1 MARSSSTAAK
11 TAKVATHVRQKDT
24 ETRDQ
29 AVARRLAELVAQRD
43 WTLVQA
49 GRSLHDD
56 LGQVLTA
63 AGIRF
68 DLMANEC
75 SSQYPEISQQL
86 EQLQGLLEE
95 CQARVRVLS
104 SQMNRSTVDRIGL
117 RSALERVRDRWEPAF
132 AGFVSVEC
140 PLHVRPQ
147 ASVSRAIVDVAQH
160 AMELACNRIN
170 CTAAEI
176 VVSGGDHWTAVEIFL
191 ENLTDP
197 LVVIEDEVR
206 WHVARGACH
215 LAGGEG
221 RIELASGERNGTIL
235 RAQFGVGPYCSWTIT
250 KSCVMAFE
258 QSSSSMRTSTSQAKP
273 RMDTMRSTSSS
284 ANQRM

>member
-1 MARSSSTAAK
+1 MARSSTTGRTGTAAK
-11 TAKVATHVRQKDT
+11 MAKTGVSQPRSSAAR

-68 DLMANEC
+68 DLMSNEC
-75 SSQYPEISQQL
+75 ASRYPEVSQEL
-86 EQLQGLLEE
+86 AALQALLEE

-132 AGFVSVEC
+132 AGFVSIDC
-140 PLHVRPQ
+140 PAAVRPQ
-147 ASVSRAIVDVAQH
+147 ASVGRAVVDLVQH
-160 AMELACNRIN
+160 AMELACNRIH
-170 CTAAEI
+170 CTSAE
-176 VVSGGDHWTAVEIFL
+176 VRVSGGTHWTLVEIFL
-191 ENLTDP
+191 ENLTAP
-197 LVVIEDEVR
+197 FVELEDEVR
-206 WHVARGACH
+206 WHVVRGACH

-221 RIELASGERNGTIL
+221 SIAVATGERNGTIL
-235 RAQFGVGPYCSWTIT
+235 KAHFGIVPDHT
-250 KSCVMAFE
+250 
-258 QSSSSMRTSTSQAKP
+258 
-273 RMDTMRSTSSS
+273 
-284 ANQRM
+284 

>member
-1 MARSSSTAAK
+1 MV
-11 TAKVATHVRQKDT
+11 KVAVQSRPKET

-29 AVARRLAELVAQRD
+29 AVTRRLAELVAQRD

-68 DLMANEC
+68 DLMSNEC
-75 SSQYPEISQQL
+75 SSQYPVIAQQL
-86 EQLQGLLEE
+86 GELQGLLEE

-104 SQMNRSTVDRIGL
+104 SQMNRATVDRIGL

-140 PLHVRPQ
+140 KSTVRPQ

-160 AMELACNRIN
+160 AMELACNRIT

-176 VVSGGDHWTAVEIFL
+176 AVSDGDQWTLVEIFL
-191 ENLTDP
+191 ENFTDP
-197 LVVIEDEVR
+197 FVEIEDEVR

-221 RIELASGERNGTIL
+221 RIEIATGKKNGIIL
-235 RAQFGVGPYCSWTIT
+235 KAQFGIVP
-250 KSCVMAFE
+250 A
-258 QSSSSMRTSTSQAKP
+258 R
-273 RMDTMRSTSSS
+273 D
-284 ANQRM
+284 

>member
-1 MARSSSTAAK
+1 MARTSSAGRSGTAAK
-11 TAKVATHVRQKDT
+11 MTKVSATSRPSAT
-24 ETRDQ
+24 ETRNQ
-29 AVARRLAELVAQRD
+29 AVVRRLAELVAQRD

-68 DLMANEC
+68 DLMSSEC
-75 SSQYPEISQQL
+75 AARYPEIAKEMQV
-86 EQLQGLLEE
+86 LQGLLEE

-104 SQMNRSTVDRIGL
+104 SQMNRATVDRIGL

-132 AGFVSVEC
+132 AGFLSIDC
-140 PLHVRPQ
+140 PVQVRPQ

-160 AMELACNRIN
+160 SMELACNRLT
-170 CTAAEI
+170 CTSAEI
-176 VVSGGDHWTAVEIFL
+176 AVSGGDQWTLVEIFL

-197 LVVIEDEVR
+197 FVEIEDEVR
-206 WHVARGACH
+206 WHVACGACH

-221 RIELASGERNGTIL
+221 RIEVATGERNGTIL
-235 RAQFGVGPYCSWTIT
+235 GAQFGLVPDH
-250 KSCVMAFE
+250 A
-258 QSSSSMRTSTSQAKP
+258 
-273 RMDTMRSTSSS
+273 
-284 ANQRM
+284 

>member
-1 MARSSSTAAK
+1 MARSTGTAAK
-11 TAKVATHVRQKDT
+11 MVKVAVQSRPKET
-24 ETRDQ
+24 ETRNQ
-29 AVARRLAELVAQRD
+29 AVTRRLAELVAQRD

-68 DLMANEC
+68 DLMSHEC
-75 SSQYPEISQQL
+75 SSQYPEIAKQL
-86 EQLQGLLEE
+86 GELQVLLEE

-132 AGFVSVEC
+132 AGVVSIEC
-140 PLHVRPQ
+140 PAEVRPQ
-147 ASVSRAIVDVAQH
+147 VGVSRAIVDVAQH

-170 CTAAEI
+170 CTVAEI
-176 VVSGGDHWTAVEIFL
+176 AVSGGDDWTAVEILL

-197 LVVIEDEVR
+197 FVEIEDEVR

-221 RIELASGERNGTIL
+221 RIEIATGERNGTIL
-235 RAQFGVGPYCSWTIT
+235 RARFGIVP
-250 KSCVMAFE
+250 ALE
-258 QSSSSMRTSTSQAKP
+258 
-273 RMDTMRSTSSS
+273 
-284 ANQRM
+284 